1 MHHIRIQDLK
11 PIFYKQSLNIYMLLK
26 NKLKAKKG
34 PHFKTSLLEQIVLT
48 LFKLKYSLPDR
59 ILESLFKIDHVTISR
74 YVLRISKLVSNLNIQ
89 LSQGS
94 FYIVDTTTIRIGKDK
109 TAYTFS
115 GYKHHHG
122 LKYQCIIND
131 QKEIVSITDGIE
143 SSIHDKHIFETQYQN
158 IFHSLNKQ
166 MRILGDNAYVG
177 LRTYNVQTPLRRNE
191 LEYKQNKTIAK
202 KSNSELSNKRV
213 QVEHVFAHLKKYRI
227 LTNVYY
233 YTKNKLDMFIRA
245 ICNLYNLSIKKI

>member
-1 MHHIRIQDLK
+1 
-11 PIFYKQSLNIYMLLK
+11 MLLK

-59 ILESLFKIDHVTISR
+59 ILESLFK
-74 YVLRISKLVSNLNIQ
+74 
-89 LSQGS
+89 
-94 FYIVDTTTIRIGKDK
+94 KDK

-166 MRILGDNAYVG
+166 MRILGDKAYVG

-233 YTKNKLDMFIRA
+233 YTKNKLDIFIRA